1 MKRLTAENRRKKIL
15 RNCGDERSAKLQKR
29 KIGLALG
36 SGAVRGLAHIGVL
49 EVLETE
55 GIPIDMIAG
64 TSTGAAIG
72 ALYAQGKSASVIKS
86 TALDLSWRR
95 LASMIDLTLP
105 KTGFISGKRIKHW
118 LELVIGRDIEFSDLG
133 IPLACVATDIMT
145 GEEIVLDHGSVLE
158 GVRASIS
165 IPGIFTVVKL
175 EGRYLVDGGLVNPVP
190 VSVLKGMGANFI
202 IAVNVIPDIRDR
214 ARPGGKKGVEDFK
227 EPNVIS
233 VIMQSIYIGAHA
245 LAKASLEGA
254 DVAIQPQIAHIG
266 HFDFHQVQECILQGE
281 LATQGSIPEIK
292 RKLAS

>member
-1 MKRLTAENRRKKIL
+1 LRKKKT
-15 RNCGDERSAKLQKR
+15 R
-29 KIGLALG
+29 IGLALG
-36 SGAVRGLAHIGVL
+36 TGAARGLAHIGVL
-49 EVLETE
+49 EVLEKE

-64 TSTGAAIG
+64 TSAGAFVG
-72 ALYAQGKSASVIKS
+72 ALYAQGKDISLIRNLAI
-86 TALDLSWRR
+86 DLRWKR
-95 LASMIDLTLP
+95 LASLVDLTLP
-105 KTGFISGKRIKHW
+105 KTGFIGGKRIKDE
-118 LELVIGRDIEFSDLG
+118 LESIFGGDLKFSDLG

-190 VSVLKGMGANFI
+190 VSILKRMGADFI
-202 IAVNVIPDIRDR
+202 IAVNVIPDIRDG

-254 DVAIQPQIAHIG
+254 DVAIQPQVADIAYG
-266 HFDFHQVQECILQGE
+266 AFHRASECILRGE
-281 LATQGSIPEIK
+281 VAAQVSIPEIK
-292 RKLAS
+292 RKLAA